1 VVARCPACDQVLL
14 RLVHDRGRAWLD
26 LHGLGRS
33 FADRRDTAIIR
44 IFVDTGM
51 RLAEMTNLTLDDLDM
66 DYEVAVVL
74 GKGRR
79 PHSCPF
85 GAKAGQAL
93 DPYLQVRGGAT
104 SLFGSV
110 RWPR

>member
-1 VVARCPACDQVLL
+1 MCASSPVPILTPDDLRALLGACK
-14 RLVHDRGRAWLD
+14 
-26 LHGLGRS
+26 GRS